1 MRLLLRALAWL
12 SLRANHAV
20 GAAIGRLVFAFSPRY
35 RACLLANLASS
46 RLCASRQGLRAMAR
60 ANAAEMGKAA
70 TELAWTLFRSPEAA
84 VEKVRSRTGWE
95 AVERLRAAH
104 RSIVFV
110 TPHLGAY
117 DVMGRYLW
125 AQLPGQVIGMY
136 RPHKLAW
143 LDEVIREGRGRGS
156 EVGGDHMVPAN
167 LSGVR
172 RLLKH
177 LKAGGCTLVL
187 PDQVPS
193 VGDGEWADFFGQPA
207 YTMTLVGRLQH
218 ATHAALVFCYAE
230 RLPRGEGFVAHF
242 HALETALPD
251 DRREAAGI
259 VNREVE
265 RLVRECPEQY
275 LWGYN
280 RYKRP
285 AGAPPPPAC
294 AAGKAA

>member
-1 MRLLLRALAWL
+1 MA
-12 SLRANHAV
+12 
-20 GAAIGRLVFAFSPRY
+20 SPRY
-35 RACLLANLASS
+35 RQCLLANLRASH
-46 RLCASRQGLRAMAR
+46 LCASPQRLRSMAR
-60 ANAAEMGKAA
+60 TNAAEMGKSA
-70 TELAWTLFRSPEAA
+70 TELAWTLFRAPEEA
-84 VEKVRSRTGWE
+84 VEKVRSRSGWE
-95 AVERLRAAH
+95 SIERLRAAN
-104 RSIVFV
+104 RPIVFV

-125 AQLPGQVIGMY
+125 AQLPRAVMGMY
-136 RPHKLAW
+136 RPHKMAW
-143 LDEVIREGRGRGS
+143 LDEVIREGRQRGS
-156 EVGGDHMVPAN
+156 QLEGDHMVPAN

-177 LKAGGCTLVL
+177 LKAGGVTLVL

-193 VGDGEWADFFGQPA
+193 VGDGEWAEFFGQPA

-218 ATHAALVFCYAE
+218 AAQAAVVFCYAE
-230 RLPRGEGFVAHF
+230 RLPRGEGFIAHF
-242 HALETALPD
+242 HALDASLPE
-251 DRREAAGI
+251 DRVEAARI

-265 RLVRECPEQY
+265 KLVRQHPEQY

-294 AAGKAA
+294 ATQRAA

>member
-1 MRLLLRALAWL
+1 MKLLLRALAWL

-20 GAAIGRLVFAFSPRY
+20 GAVLGRMVYMASPRY
-35 RACLLANLASS
+35 RRTLRANLRTS
-46 RLCASRQGLRAMAR
+46 RCAPADGLETMAR
-60 ANAAEMGKAA
+60 ANAAEMGKSA
-70 TELAWTLFRSPEAA
+70 TELAWTLFRGIEEA
-84 VEKVRSRTGWE
+84 VDKVRERTNWE
-95 AVERLRAAH
+95 AVKRIRAEGRA
-104 RSIVFV
+104 IVFV

-125 AQLPGQVIGMY
+125 ASIPSGIIGMY
-136 RPHKLAW
+136 RPHKIAW
-143 LDEVIREGRGRGS
+143 LDELMRKGRERGAAEAGNP
-156 EVGGDHMVPAN
+156 VVPAT
-167 LSGVR
+167 LAGVR

-193 VGDGEWADFFGQPA
+193 VGEGEWAEFFGQPA

-218 ATHAALVFCYAE
+218 ATKAAVVFCYAE
-230 RLPRGEGFVAHF
+230 RLPDGKGFVAHF
-242 HALETALPD
+242 HPLEETLPENKV
-251 DRREAAGI
+251 EAARI

-265 RLVRECPEQY
+265 KLVRERPEQY

-285 AGAPPPPAC
+285 AGAPPPPAQR
-294 AAGKAA
+294 APVAQ